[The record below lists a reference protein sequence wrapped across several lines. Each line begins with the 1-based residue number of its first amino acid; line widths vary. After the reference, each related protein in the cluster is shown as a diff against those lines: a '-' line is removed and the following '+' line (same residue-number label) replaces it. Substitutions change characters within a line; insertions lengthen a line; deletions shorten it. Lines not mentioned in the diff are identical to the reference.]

1 MRATFRN
8 TVTKLA
14 DEDDKVVLVFGDI
27 SVYMFKDFWERYPER
42 FYNMGILENTLVS
55 VSAGLSS
62 QGLHPFAHTICPFI
76 TDRSVEQIK
85 LDMCYNNF
93 SGNIVTCGATFDYA
107 WDGAT
112 HHAYTDLAILR
123 MLPGMEVL
131 HLGSKAEV
139 EALIRSQYNNNKPTY
154 FRLSDHPHAI
164 ETNLGFGK
172 GTILKNES
180 ATVTIMTAGPILGN
194 VMDAVRD
201 LPVNLVYFHT
211 LKPIDKELI
220 EQFKDTKILVVHDAY
235 GLHEAISAEVP
246 GLRMYYH
253 GLPDAFCGWYG
264 TVHDIRKRIGLD
276 AAGIRA
282 AAEAVLAG
290 NAPQK
295 PDLSNLPKSDL
306 TKALQA
312 ARA

>member
-1 MRATFRN
+1 MRAQFRN
-8 TVTKLA
+8 TVSQLA
-14 DEDDKVVLVFGDI
+14 DQDDKVVVVLGDI
-27 SVYMFKDFWERYPER
+27 SVYMFKAFWECHPTR
-42 FYNMGILENTLVS
+42 FYNMGICENTLVS

-85 LDMCYNNF
+85 LDMCYNKF

-112 HHAYTDLAILR
+112 HHSYTDLAILR

-131 HLGSKAEV
+131 QLGSKREV
-139 EALIRSQYNNNKPTY
+139 DALIRSQYNNANPTY
-154 FRLSDHPHAI
+154 YRLSDHPHTI
-164 ETNLGFGK
+164 ETNLEFGK
-172 GTILKNES
+172 GTLLKNEG
-180 ATVTIMTAGPILGN
+180 ARLTVMTAGPILAN
-194 VMDAVRD
+194 VMEAVRD

-220 EQFKDTKILVVHDAY
+220 EQFRDTEILVVHDAY
-235 GLHEAISAEVP
+235 GLHEAIAEVS

-276 AAGIRA
+276 PAGIRIA
-282 AAEAVLAG
+282 VEAMLDRRAPARPNLAQT
-290 NAPQK
+290 AV
-295 PDLSNLPKSDL
+295 
-306 TKALQA
+306 A
-312 ARA
+312 